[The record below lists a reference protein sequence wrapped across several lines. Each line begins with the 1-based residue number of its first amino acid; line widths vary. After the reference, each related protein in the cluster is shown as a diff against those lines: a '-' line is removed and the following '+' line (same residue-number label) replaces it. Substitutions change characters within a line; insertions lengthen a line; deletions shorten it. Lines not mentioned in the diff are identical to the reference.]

1 VNEVRLLETLHPEPD
16 ARILFDSLVGIDET
30 KQTLLD
36 ELAALLD
43 SERLAAWE
51 KRHHKKG
58 IALARRWRKSTP
70 LILLS
75 GEVGCGKTAL
85 ASSVGTPLATA
96 IDRRVAALETP
107 SDLRGWGH
115 VGEMSARITDAF
127 DHARK
132 RAREIGA
139 GLLVIDEAD
148 DIATARAQNQ
158 AHHEDRAGLNVLIK
172 QIDHLGRAKDPL
184 AVILITNR
192 HSVLDPAVRRRT
204 ALHLSFERPDA
215 KARRKVFAVLLD
227 GLRFSDACLEQLV
240 TASERPI
247 PFSYSD
253 LVDRLAR
260 AVLREAQRRD
270 VPVSKDLL
278 LECLQRLEPSP
289 LITPSPS
296 ERGA

>member
-1 VNEVRLLETLHPEPD
+1 VNDVSLLEAVHPDPD
-16 ARILFDSLVGIDET
+16 ARAIFDALVGIDAHKEV
-30 KQTLLD
+30 LVD
-36 ELAALLD
+36 ELAALIGTD
-43 SERLAAWE
+43 KLAAWQR
-51 KRHHKKG
+51 RHHPHG
-58 IALARRWRKSTP
+58 LALADRWRKSSP
-70 LILLS
+70 LVLLS

-85 ASSVGTPLATA
+85 ATSAATPLADA
-96 IDRRVAALETP
+96 LDRRVVTLETP

-127 DHARK
+127 QQARR

-148 DIATARAQNQ
+148 DVATARAQMQ

-172 QIDHLGRAKDPL
+172 QIDQLARAKDPL

-192 HSVLDPAVRRRT
+192 QAVLDPAVRRRT
-204 ALHLSFERPDA
+204 ALHLTFTRPDT
-215 KARRKVFAVLLD
+215 KARAAVFKHLLHGVKVS
-227 GLRFSDACLEQLV
+227 GSDIERLV
-240 TASERPI
+240 HASERTI

-270 VPVSKDLL
+270 RAVTVELVV
-278 LECLQRLEPSP
+278 ECLAHVEPSP
-289 LITPSPS
+289 LMEAQP
-296 ERGA
+296 